1 MTPDVVVLGGGP
13 AGYSCALRAADHG
26 LSVALVEARE
36 LGGTCL
42 HRGCVPTR
50 AMLHAASLVDS
61 AAAPAARWGIEARVL
76 SVDFA
81 RMIATRDE
89 VVARNHAAVA
99 RHLDR
104 AGVRVVKGFGRLT
117 GPRSVRVE
125 GETLT
130 AGRAVV
136 AAAGSVVRQ
145 FDRLDPDGRVVLTT
159 DDAFALDRPPRSAL
173 ILGGGAVGA
182 ELSQVWRAFGAD
194 VTILEREEHLVPFED
209 DAVGTGLARAL
220 RRRGIGSVTGIHVED
235 VRTSDAGVELD
246 VSRAGRV
253 ETHRAEVLLL
263 AAGRTPATRD
273 GGFEEAGVA
282 RPGSHVATGGR
293 SGLETAAPGLFAAG
307 DVLAPPS
314 QARANVAFAE
324 GMLAADAIAG
334 LDVMPID
341 YAQVPRVTHGMI
353 ETACVGISEDEAR
366 AAGMEPQ
373 TRTMQL
379 GGLAMG
385 LILGEPGLGKVVV
398 DGDGTVVGIHLVGP
412 RVTELVAGAAAI
424 TSFEATAE
432 QAATLIH
439 PHPTLSEVLQELYLT
454 LANRPLH
461 LR

>member
-50 AMLHAASLVDS
+50 AMLHAASFVDS
-61 AAAPAARWGIEARVL
+61 ASASARWGIEARVL

-89 VVARNHAAVA
+89 VVDRNHAAVV

-104 AGVRVVKGFGRLT
+104 AGVRVVKGFGRLA
-117 GPRSVRVE
+117 GPLSVRVE

-145 FDRLDPDGRVVLTT
+145 FDRLAPDGRSILTT
-159 DDAFALDRPPRSAL
+159 DDAFALERPPRSAL

-220 RRRGIGSVTGIHVED
+220 RRKGISSVTGIHVED

-273 GGFEEAGVA
+273 GGFEEGHVA
-282 RPGSHVATGGR
+282 RAGSHVVPGGR
-293 SGLETAAPGLFAAG
+293 SGLETAAPGVFAAG

-334 LDVMPID
+334 LDVMPLD

-353 ETACVGISEDEAR
+353 ETACVGLSEEEAR
-366 AAGMEPQ
+366 SAGMEPHA
-373 TRTMQL
+373 RTMQL

-385 LILGEPGLGKVVV
+385 LILGEPGLGKVVT

-412 RVTELVAGAAAI
+412 RVTELIAGAAAI

-432 QAATLIH
+432 QAATLVH

-454 LANRPLH
+454 LASRPLH